1 MMEVETMAMDGE
13 DYSEK
18 EGDNGDKDD
27 DKNDKDRDDGKH
39 KLTKT
44 GWRRQKM
51 AMIND

>member
-1 MMEVETMAMDGE
+1 MAMDGE

-39 KLTKT
+39 KNNKDWMEKTKN
-44 GWRRQKM
+44 G
-51 AMIND
+51 NDQ